1 MHHALGTNPFLQH
14 AVRHGQMLL
23 AESNRSVEVSRSL
36 VSACDNIIMSINSGN
51 LQGAL
56 SAAQNARN
64 MSAQIAQA
72 TQQLNQTI
80 NERMEMAGYI
90 LNRIQFR
97 LNDLSRALQSVRES
111 NTGYANRGV
120 YPNQGAYFTQ
130 GMPNQG
136 FYQQTQQHM
145 M

>member
-1 MHHALGTNPFLQH
+1 MHHEFGPNPFLQH
-14 AVRHGQMLL
+14 AVRRGQMLL
-23 AESNRSVEVSRSL
+23 AESNRSVAISRNL

-56 SAAQNARN
+56 REAQNARN

-80 NERMEMAGYI
+80 NERLDMAGYI
-90 LNRIQFR
+90 LNRIQFK

-111 NTGYANRGV
+111 NTGYTNQGV
-120 YPNQGAYFTQ
+120 YPNQGAYF
-130 GMPNQG
+130 NQG
-136 FYQQTQQHM
+136 ITNQSYYQQTQQHM

>member
-1 MHHALGTNPFLQH
+1 MHHVSGTNPFLQH

-23 AESNRSVEVSRSL
+23 GESNRSVEVSRSL

-80 NERMEMAGYI
+80 NERVEMTGYI

-97 LNDLSRALQSVRES
+97 LNDLSRTLQSVRES
-111 NTGYANRGV
+111 NGYANQGV
-120 YPNQGAYFTQ
+120 YPNQGAYFTR